1 MPANQSIQTYKTYV
15 EMMVRYR
22 IWSICAVIVLCSVIW
37 FSQAE
42 SSNRLKIVSAIGV
55 LFAIGWAGTFV
66 AVPLLN
72 RSIGQ
77 MEEADKKKGIKKNW

>member
-1 MPANQSIQTYKTYV
+1 MPANQSIQTFKTYV

-22 IWSICAVIVLCSVIW
+22 IWSICVVIVICSVIW

-42 SSNRLKIVSAIGV
+42 TSNRLKIVSAIGV
-55 LFAIGWAGTFV
+55 CFVIGWIGTFI

-72 RSIGQ
+72 KSIGQ
-77 MEEADKKKGIKKNW
+77 MEAEDKQKGIKKKW